1 MPSLLSICEM
11 TMTGLVILIMGLIT
25 LNPEIYFS
33 GVVVMIVS
41 AVMQIKEFQHMQVEV
56 QSPVEAVPMLVPP
69 VEQLFQPVLEST
81 NLTDLHS
88 L

>member
-1 MPSLLSICEM
+1 M

-33 GVVVMIVS
+33 GFIVMIVS
-41 AVMQIKEFQHMQVEV
+41 AVLQIKEFQHIQVEM
-56 QSPVEAVPMLVPP
+56 QSPIEPMVIPIPP
-69 VEQLFQPVLEST
+69 IQPVLDST